1 MVTKVKAKTAAKAAG
16 KKPVKKTV
24 KKAVKKA
31 GADKAVKKA
40 PVDKA
45 KKTARAGRTSTS
57 RLSSKNQLTVP
68 VDILRSIGLTTGDEV
83 EFSVNDA
90 GFIEVK
96 PVVSELNPVL
106 ELAGK
111 YSKAFKNFDLAK
123 EREGWVRSWEK

>member
-1 MVTKVKAKTAAKAAG
+1 MVTKVKAKKAATSAG
-16 KKPVKKTV
+16 KKPVKK
-24 KKAVKKA
+24 AMA
-31 GADKAVKKA
+31 NKAVKKA
-40 PVDKA
+40 PVKKA
-45 KKTARAGRTSTS
+45 KKSARAGRTSTS
-57 RLSSKNQLTVP
+57 KLSSKNQLTVP

-83 EFSVNDA
+83 EFSINDA

-111 YSKAFKNFDLAK
+111 YSKAFKNFNLAQ

>member
-1 MVTKVKAKTAAKAAG
+1 MTESYNAKVQENKA
-16 KKPVKKTV
+16 
-24 KKAVKKA
+24 
-31 GADKAVKKA
+31 
-40 PVDKA
+40 
-45 KKTARAGRTSTS
+45 
-57 RLSSKNQLTVP
+57 LLVP
-68 VDILRSIGLTTGDEV
+68 IEIIEKLYLQEGDEV

-123 EREGWVRSWEK
+123 EREGWR

>member
-1 MVTKVKAKTAAKAAG
+1 MVTKVKAKKSTRTAG
-16 KKPVKKTV
+16 TKTV
-24 KKAVKKA
+24 KKAAAAKA
-31 GADKAVKKA
+31 AKRA
-40 PVDKA
+40 PIDKA
-45 KKTARAGRTSTS
+45 KKSARAGRTSTS

-68 VDILRSIGLTTGDEV
+68 VDILRSIGLTSGDEV

-90 GFIEVK
+90 GFIELK
-96 PVVSELNPVL
+96 PVASELNPVL

>member
-1 MVTKVKAKTAAKAAG
+1 MVTKVKVKKAAKVAG
-16 KKPVKKTV
+16 KKPAKN
-24 KKAVKKA
+24 AVVEKS
-31 GADKAVKKA
+31 VKKA

-45 KKTARAGRTSTS
+45 KKSARAGRTSRS
-57 RLSSKNQLTVP
+57 KLSSKNQLTVP

-83 EFSVNDA
+83 EFSLNDA

>member
-16 KKPVKKTV
+16 KKPA
-24 KKAVKKA
+24 KKAVA
-31 GADKAVKKA
+31 AKAVKKA

-45 KKTARAGRTSTS
+45 KKSARAGRTSTS
-57 RLSSKNQLTVP
+57 KLSSKNQLTVP

-83 EFSVNDA
+83 EFTVNDA

>member
-16 KKPVKKTV
+16 KKPA
-24 KKAVKKA
+24 KKAVA
-31 GADKAVKKA
+31 AKAVKKA

-45 KKTARAGRTSTS
+45 KKSARAGRTSTS
-57 RLSSKNQLTVP
+57 KLSSKNQLTVP

-96 PVVSELNPVL
+96 PVLEENPIMRLV
-106 ELAGK
+106 GIGTDIYK
-111 YSKAFKNFDLAK
+111 DFDLEK
-123 EREGWVRSWEK
+123 DRESWSRPWDL

>member
-16 KKPVKKTV
+16 KKPAKNT
-24 KKAVKKA
+24 AVV
-31 GADKAVKKA
+31 KAVKKA

-45 KKTARAGRTSTS
+45 KKSARAGRTSTS
-57 RLSSKNQLTVP
+57 KLSSKNQLTVP

-96 PVVSELNPVL
+96 PVLEENPIMRLV
-106 ELAGK
+106 GIGTDIYK
-111 YSKAFKNFDLAK
+111 DFDLEK
-123 EREGWVRSWEK
+123 DRESWSRPWDL

>member
-1 MVTKVKAKTAAKAAG
+1 MVTKVKAKTAAKAVG
-16 KKPVKKTV
+16 KRPA
-24 KKAVKKA
+24 KKAAAV
-31 GADKAVKKA
+31 KAVKKA
-40 PVDKA
+40 PVEKA
-45 KKTARAGRTSTS
+45 KKSARAGRTSTS
-57 RLSSKNQLTVP
+57 KLSSKNQLTVP

-83 EFSVNDA
+83 EFAVNDA

>member
-1 MVTKVKAKTAAKAAG
+1 MITKVKAKTAAKAAG
-16 KKPVKKTV
+16 KKPA
-24 KKAVKKA
+24 KKAVA
-31 GADKAVKKA
+31 TKAVKKA

-45 KKTARAGRTSTS
+45 KKSARAGRTSTS
-57 RLSSKNQLTVP
+57 KLSSKNQLTVP

-83 EFSVNDA
+83 EFTVNDA

>member
-16 KKPVKKTV
+16 KRPA
-24 KKAVKKA
+24 KKAAVV
-31 GADKAVKKA
+31 KAVEKA
-40 PVDKA
+40 PVIKA
-45 KKTARAGRTSTS
+45 KKSARAGRTSTS
-57 RLSSKNQLTVP
+57 KLSSKNQLTVP

-96 PVVSELNPVL
+96 PFVSELNPVL

>member
-1 MVTKVKAKTAAKAAG
+1 MVTKVKAKKAATSAS
-16 KKPVKKTV
+16 KKPVKHA
-24 KKAVKKA
+24 AVV
-31 GADKAVKKA
+31 KAVKKA
-40 PVDKA
+40 PADKA
-45 KKTARAGRTSTS
+45 KKSARAGRTSTS
-57 RLSSKNQLTVP
+57 KLSSKNQLTVP

>member
-1 MVTKVKAKTAAKAAG
+1 MVTKVKAKKAATSAS
-16 KKPVKKTV
+16 KKPVKGAA
-24 KKAVKKA
+24 AVKA
-31 GADKAVKKA
+31 AKKA
-40 PVDKA
+40 PVEKA
-45 KKTARAGRTSTS
+45 MKSARAGRTSTS
-57 RLSSKNQLTVP
+57 KLSSKNQLTVP

-111 YSKAFKNFDLAK
+111 YSNAFKNFDLAK

>member
-16 KKPVKKTV
+16 KKPVKKV
-24 KKAVKKA
+24 AVV
-31 GADKAVKKA
+31 KAVKKA

-45 KKTARAGRTSTS
+45 KKSARAGRTSTS
-57 RLSSKNQLTVP
+57 KLSSKNQLTVP

>member
-16 KKPVKKTV
+16 KKPAKKV
-24 KKAVKKA
+24 AAV
-31 GADKAVKKA
+31 KAVKKA

-45 KKTARAGRTSTS
+45 KKSARAGRTSTS
-57 RLSSKNQLTVP
+57 KLSSKNQLTVP

>member
-1 MVTKVKAKTAAKAAG
+1 MVIKVKAKKSARSTG
-16 KKPVKKTV
+16 DKPVKK
-24 KKAVKKA
+24 AA
-31 GADKAVKKA
+31 AAKAVKKA

-45 KKTARAGRTSTS
+45 KKSARAGRTSTS

-96 PVVSELNPVL
+96 PVASELNPVL

>member
-16 KKPVKKTV
+16 KKPA
-24 KKAVKKA
+24 KKAVA
-31 GADKAVKKA
+31 TKAVKKA

-45 KKTARAGRTSTS
+45 KKSARAGRTSTS
-57 RLSSKNQLTVP
+57 KLSSKNQLTVP

-96 PVVSELNPVL
+96 PVLSELNPVL